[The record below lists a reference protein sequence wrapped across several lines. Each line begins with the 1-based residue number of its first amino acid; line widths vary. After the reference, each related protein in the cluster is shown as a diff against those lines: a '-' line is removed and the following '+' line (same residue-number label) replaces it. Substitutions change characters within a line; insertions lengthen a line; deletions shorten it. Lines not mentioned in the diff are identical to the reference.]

1 MEEKTALSMPP
12 DKAAQRDHG
21 VTEPRRSLDEASGL
35 EPRPLDL
42 VSPQFT
48 IRAVLTG
55 MVLAGILSIC
65 NIYIGLRV
73 GFVIN
78 MSLVAALLGY
88 AFWTGLRGL
97 SGGRIRRWE
106 ILENNISQTACSSGA
121 QVASA
126 GLVAPLPALALMTGT
141 TLTWHALALWV
152 FSVCLLGIMVAI
164 TIRRQM
170 LLSEKLPFPLG
181 TTSAEMLR
189 EIHTR
194 GSEALAR
201 VKALLVGGTIAA
213 VLTLIVHYS
222 ATLSEKF
229 FGVRKIIEPIALP
242 VSIKGFKAKFL
253 TFGFGPTL
261 FAYGIGGLIGFRA
274 CASLLLGAI
283 LAYGVLAPPLI
294 RGGHMHLTV
303 RESLAV
309 LPVGVPLGAR
319 SRGDLRYDENQQ
331 QLVWKGIM
339 SIQQRDALLEISND
353 PNYGQV
359 IHALHLRSQISHN
372 VAGAEFEPARPN
384 FRDMLQWLVWPGMVL
399 MVVSSLVSFAFSWR
413 SVFAVV
419 ARRDKRVQV
428 EMHVT
433 RSGDLP
439 RRAFAAGLI
448 VALLLSVVLQ
458 ISFFAI
464 MWWAAVGGVLL
475 AFVLAIV
482 AARVSGETGITP
494 VGVMGKISQL
504 SLGFLSPQNAAV
516 NLTAANVA
524 GGAASQSADLLNDLK
539 CGYLLGAM
547 PRLQV
552 LAQICGAL
560 TGALIGSAA
569 YLLTIPNPAQQ
580 LFTDEWPA
588 PAVAAL
594 KAVAELFQTGFQS
607 MPEGAGIAM
616 AIAALVAA
624 VLAILEKTLP
634 GKARPLVPS
643 AASLGLAFV
652 ITADVSMSIFIGGL
666 AALCLG
672 RWCRGWT
679 KRFLVA
685 TCAGIIAGES
695 LTEMGIALSELDF
708 GQLF

>member
-12 DKAAQRDHG
+12 DKATQRDHDA
-21 VTEPRRSLDEASGL
+21 TEPTRSMDEAPGL

-55 MVLAGILSIC
+55 MLLAGILSIC
-65 NIYIGLRV
+65 NIYIGLRIGV
-73 GFVIN
+73 VIN

-88 AFWTGLRGL
+88 AFWTSLRGL
-97 SGGRIRRWE
+97 SRGRIRQWE

-141 TLTWHALALWV
+141 TLSWHALALWV
-152 FSVCLLGIMVAI
+152 FSVCLLGITVAI
-164 TIRRQM
+164 TLRRQM
-170 LLSEKLPFPLG
+170 LLADKLPFPLG

-213 VLTLIVHYS
+213 ALTLIAHYKNIGP
-222 ATLSEKF
+222 L
-229 FGVRKIIEPIALP
+229 ALP
-242 VSIKGFKAKFL
+242 VSIKGFKIKVL
-253 TFGFGPTL
+253 TFGFDPTL
-261 FAYGIGGLIGFRA
+261 LMYGIGGLIGFRA
-274 CASLLLGAI
+274 CASILLGAI
-283 LAYGVLAPPLI
+283 LAYGILAPPLI
-294 RGGHMHLTV
+294 RGGQMHLTV
-303 RESLAV
+303 RESLAF
-309 LPVGVPLGAR
+309 LPAGVPLGPK
-319 SRGDLRYDENQQ
+319 SRGDLRYDENQRR
-331 QLVWKGIM
+331 LVWKGIM
-339 SIQQRDALLEISND
+339 SIEQRDALLAISSEPD
-353 PNYGQV
+353 YRQV
-359 IHALHLRSQISHN
+359 VHALHMRSQVGDI
-372 VAGAEFEPARPN
+372 GEGTEYEPARPN

-413 SVFAVV
+413 SVFAIV
-419 ARRDKRVQV
+419 ARRNKRVRV
-428 EMHVT
+428 ETHVT

-439 RRAFAAGLI
+439 RRAFVAGLI
-448 VALLLSVVLQ
+448 VVLLLSVVLQ
-458 ISFFAI
+458 VSFFAI

-504 SLGFLSPQNAAV
+504 SLGFLAPQNAAV

-539 CGYLLGAM
+539 CGYLLGAV

-588 PAVAAL
+588 PGVAAL
-594 KAVAELFQTGFQS
+594 KAVAELLQTGFQS
-607 MPEGAGIAM
+607 IPAGTGVAM
-616 AIAALVAA
+616 VCAALIATA
-624 VLAILEKTLP
+624 LAMLEKTLP
-634 GKARPLVPS
+634 NKVRRFVPS

-652 ITADVSMSIFIGGL
+652 IPAYISMSMFVGGL
-666 AALCLG
+666 VALCLG
-672 RWCRGWT
+672 KWCRSWT

-685 TCAGIIAGES
+685 ACAGIIAGES
-695 LTEMGIALSELDF
+695 LTDVGIAFSKLDF
-708 GQLF
+708 GQFF